1 MFAEGPCRSG
11 PPRSLGARAGGGGGR
26 SGSRTRNATWSLG
39 RALSCP
45 SAPAQRAVVAPASRS
60 RSGSEWSLVRE
71 RRRNM
76 DMKCLFV

>member
-11 PPRSLGARAGGGGGR
+11 PPRSPGARAGGGDTLAA
-26 SGSRTRNATWSLG
+26 RTRKATWSLG
-39 RALSCP
+39 RAPSCP
-45 SAPAQRAVVAPASRS
+45 SAPARWAVVAPASHS
-60 RSGSEWSLVRE
+60 RSGSERGLVRE